1 MPDSNDLKNLDSQL
15 KKTLLS
21 AESFK
26 KGSSVD
32 VSKSILKI
40 QKTFTS
46 LIDSVRQLVTSVVS
60 IKKIVDNNSL
70 KINSLKNISKIQKI
84 RITGESIGSKLLVP
98 PAVKG
103 VTPPVLPAVKGVT
116 PPVTPAVKGVTP
128 PVTPAVKGV
137 TPPVTPA
144 VKGVTPP
151 VPPAVKGVTP
161 PVPPA
166 VIGTPP
172 VPPAVKGVTPPVTPA
187 VIGTPPVPPAVIGTP
202 PVPPAVIGTPPVT
215 PAVIGTPPVPPV
227 SGSVP
232 KLIDDLK
239 KLNIKVIDIEKIVNN
254 NSRKITSLKNISKT
268 QSTRI
273 SGENIGA
280 KLPGSSASNVEDS
293 ITKIAASVASIAAI
307 LAGRQKALDNA
318 AAFDRRK
325 AEQEKRRLAEAN
337 LEKKFEGLKSAAEKV
352 IAPVKSILDRIIDFF
367 VTVFLGRVVYK
378 LLEWFGDKKNADK
391 VKSIGRFLKD
401 FGPAILTAFVLFGT
415 SFGRLTLGLTKMIGG
430 FIFKI
435 GKVLIPQLLKL
446 IARHPKAALA
456 VGLLTA
462 GATIPAMFPGTV
474 DEQEKKTKSKP
485 GSTEDKI
492 KALEQQK
499 TNLNPLQK
507 MQGVGSE
514 IDEQLSTLKT
524 GQTKSY
530 GFSGGGFNFKGM
542 LGGGGL
548 GAMLGPLGML
558 LGGALGSGKPQEM
571 FGGFVSGEKGVDKVP
586 AMLSDGE
593 FVMSAGAVQKYGVDT
608 LEGMNAAGGGTNKP
622 KMISGTTYAA
632 GGGMIGDEREKV
644 RDPILEKR
652 DKLIT
657 SLNNYGSAITT
668 GGREKGGDLLNAI
681 KNLSSTL
688 SGGSVG
694 QSSGSGGGQ
703 GGTGQSSSS
712 PRGSTSTGSLLTDP
726 LGAAKRIMGI
736 KDSKPSSSKPSS
748 PKPPASKSGTPG
760 FFEEIAQKLTGPGAS
775 TYLDAGTIY
784 AKQMLGGFDGP
795 VSERNLGKDSKAELQ
810 KAIQRAKKRTG
821 SEMAKAEAKIA
832 QLRAMGA
839 KDGNSALE
847 TQKSFL
853 KKLKAGGI
861 RVQYTDYADE
871 KGKMSASAENAKN
884 ILGQFWAYGRDKE
897 EGGGYRVEDKY
908 DFDPLKKKV
917 KDPKTGKMVDKD
929 LDMGEL
935 VRDKMF
941 GRNVPFKERLQ
952 AAFLLN
958 PLKGKGDVDMV
969 LGGKRTAE
977 EEMGLTGS
985 KTLLGGLL
993 GMSGK
998 PKEKNTKAQIPKSKP
1013 KNVRGGGVKP
1023 STPPKPTVIYGP
1035 PAPQKRNRPGSGAST
1050 KTPSFSASNPNGH
1063 RSKQETLGLMR

>member
-1 MPDSNDLKNLDSQL
+1 MPDSNDLKSLDSQL
-15 KKTLLS
+15 KKTLIS

-26 KGSSVD
+26 KGSSIN
-32 VSKSILKI
+32 VSKSILNV
-40 QKTFTS
+40 QKTFGS
-46 LIDSVRQLVTSVVS
+46 LIGNVRQLVASVVS
-60 IKKIVDNNSL
+60 
-70 KINSLKNISKIQKI
+70 
-84 RITGESIGSKLLVP
+84 
-98 PAVKG
+98 
-103 VTPPVLPAVKGVT
+103 
-116 PPVTPAVKGVTP
+116 
-128 PVTPAVKGV
+128 
-137 TPPVTPA
+137 
-144 VKGVTPP
+144 
-151 VPPAVKGVTP
+151 
-161 PVPPA
+161 
-166 VIGTPP
+166 
-172 VPPAVKGVTPPVTPA
+172 
-187 VIGTPPVPPAVIGTP
+187 
-202 PVPPAVIGTPPVT
+202 
-215 PAVIGTPPVPPV
+215 
-227 SGSVP
+227 
-232 KLIDDLK
+232 
-239 KLNIKVIDIEKIVNN
+239 IEKIVNN

-293 ITKIAASVASIAAI
+293 ITKIAASVDSIAGI
-307 LAGRQKALDNA
+307 LAGRKKALDDT

-325 AEQEKRRLAEAN
+325 AEQEKRGVAEGN
-337 LEKKFEGLKSAAEKV
+337 LEKKFEGLKSDAEKV
-352 IAPVKSILDRIIDFF
+352 IAPVKSILDKIIDFF

-378 LLEWFGDKKNADK
+378 LLEWFSDKKNADK

-401 FGPAILTAFVLFGT
+401 FGPAILSAFILFGT

-446 IARHPKAALA
+446 IAKNPKAALA
-456 VGLLTA
+456 AGLFTA
-462 GATIPAMFPGTV
+462 GATIPAVLPGTV

-499 TNLNPLQK
+499 ANLNPFQK

-530 GFSGGGFNFKGM
+530 GFSGGGFNSKGM
-542 LGGGGL
+542 LGSASMGAL
-548 GAMLGPLGML
+548 GGPLGIL

-586 AMLSDGE
+586 AMLTDGE

-632 GGGMIGDEREKV
+632 GGGYLGENPDPNYKNPGEERRLDLIKS
-644 RDPILEKR
+644 LER
-652 DKLIT
+652 
-657 SLNNYGSAITT
+657 YGSAITT
-668 GGREKGGDLLNAI
+668 GSKEKGGDLLNAI

-703 GGTGQSSSS
+703 SGTGQSSSR

-726 LGAAKRIMGI
+726 LGAAKRILGI
-736 KDSKPSSSKPSS
+736 KDSKPSSSKSKPSS
-748 PKPPASKSGTPG
+748 SKPRTPG
-760 FFEEIAQKLTGPGAS
+760 FIEEIGQKLTGPGAS
-775 TYLDAGTIY
+775 TYLDAGSIY

-795 VSERNLGKDSKAELQ
+795 ISERNLGKDSKAELQ
-810 KAIQRAKKRTG
+810 KAIERAKLRTG
-821 SEMAKAEAKIA
+821 TETAKAEAKIKE
-832 QLRAMGA
+832 LESSGA
-839 KDGNSALE
+839 SKTPDGRKALA

-853 KKLKAGGI
+853 KKLKSGGI
-861 RVQYTDYADE
+861 RVQYADYADS
-871 KGKMSASAENAKN
+871 KGKMSDSAKNAKN
-884 ILGQFWAYGRDKE
+884 ILGQFWANKRSKE

-908 DFDPLKKKV
+908 DFDAMKKK
-917 KDPKTGKMVDKD
+917 DNKTGKMR
-929 LDMGEL
+929 DMNFGEL
-935 VRDKMF
+935 LTEGVF
-941 GRNVPFKERLQ
+941 GKGKTTQQRLQ
-952 AAFLLN
+952 AAHQMNIF
-958 PLKGKGDVDMV
+958 KGKGDVDMV

-985 KTLLGGLL
+985 KTLFGGLL

-998 PKEKNTKAQIPKSKP
+998 PKDKNTKAQIAKSKP

-1023 STPPKPTVIYGP
+1023 SAAPKPKVVYGP
-1035 PAPQKRNRPGSGAST
+1035 PAPKKRNVRGGGSST
-1050 KTPSFSASNPNGH
+1050 KTPSFSATTNGM